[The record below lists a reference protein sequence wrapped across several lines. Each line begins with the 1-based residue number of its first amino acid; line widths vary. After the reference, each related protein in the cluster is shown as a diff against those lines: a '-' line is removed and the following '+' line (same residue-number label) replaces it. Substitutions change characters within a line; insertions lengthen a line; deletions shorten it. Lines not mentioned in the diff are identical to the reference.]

1 MDWINS
7 KNTYH
12 GIQEQKQKTG
22 IFAFFCAR
30 DNLKSFFCFV
40 ALGRVC
46 LLFFPDKFSRNFLC
60 IVESFLKAH

>member
-22 IFAFFCAR
+22 IFAFF
-30 DNLKSFFCFV
+30 
-40 ALGRVC
+40 
-46 LLFFPDKFSRNFLC
+46 LC
-60 IVESFLKAH
+60 SG